1 MPSRIYSHLVP
12 VYSHLMRSIDYSLW
26 SDFIH
31 SISSELKR
39 KRISVLE
46 LACGNGLI
54 AGNLKKK
61 FKYYCASD
69 LSKEMLDCFD
79 GVDRVCCDML
89 NLPFKKKFDFIF
101 STFDSV
107 NYLTSRQK
115 FIQLLKQAAFSLA
128 PDGIFT
134 FDVSLE
140 NNSRLYQKYLNR
152 KGSFNGMKFLQKS
165 YYDEVK
171 RIHYNYFELT
181 LANGRKVEEIHK
193 QKIFRFEDYFNFIE
207 DSDLY
212 VYKCKKAFSEQDASP
227 DSERAQFILKKRRG

>member
-1 MPSRIYSHLVP
+1 MPSRIYSHLAP
-12 VYSHLMRSIDYSLW
+12 VYPHLMRSIDYSLW

-31 SISSELKR
+31 SISREIKR

-54 AGNLKKK
+54 AGTLNKK
-61 FKYYCASD
+61 FKYYCATD
-69 LSKEMLDCFD
+69 LSKEMLACFG
-79 GVDRVCCDML
+79 GVDKVCCDML
-89 NLPFKKKFDFIF
+89 ALPFKKQFDFIF

-107 NYLTSRQK
+107 NYLTSRQR
-115 FIQLLKQAAFSLA
+115 FIRMLNQAALCLA
-128 PDGIFT
+128 RDGIFT

-140 NNSRLYQKYLNR
+140 NNSKLYQKYLNR
-152 KGSFNGMKFLQKS
+152 KGTYNGMKFLQKS
-165 YYDEVK
+165 YYDEAK

-181 LANGRKVEEIHK
+181 LANGSKVEEIHK
-193 QKIFRFEDYFNFIE
+193 QKIFRFEDYFSFID
-207 DSDLY
+207 DSDFY